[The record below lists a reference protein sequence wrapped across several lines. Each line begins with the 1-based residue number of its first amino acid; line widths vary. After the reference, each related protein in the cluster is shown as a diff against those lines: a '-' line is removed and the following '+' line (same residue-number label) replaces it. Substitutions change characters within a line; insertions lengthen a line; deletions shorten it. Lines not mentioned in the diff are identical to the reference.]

1 MGMSQNNT
9 VNVNVTGLPTDPIAS
24 RRIAQ
29 NIQRE
34 LLKLEKEGKAGTGLV
49 NR

>member
-1 MGMSQNNT
+1 MSQNNV
-9 VNVNVTGLPTDPIAS
+9 VNVNVTGLPSDPIAS

-34 LLKLEKEGKAGTGLV
+34 LNKLSKDGRSGSV
-49 NR
+49 R